1 MAEGF
6 WAYAVSLGVHMLPL
20 RKCDKIA
27 KTAANCFNGFNV
39 IFTKSVFQ
47 SVANTAAMSIHA
59 RTENL
64 SSVVASF
71 VVLSKATHGS

>member
-1 MAEGF
+1 
-6 WAYAVSLGVHMLPL
+6 MLPL

-39 IFTKSVFQ
+39 LIFTKSAFQ

>member
-1 MAEGF
+1 
-6 WAYAVSLGVHMLPL
+6 MLPL

-39 IFTKSVFQ
+39 IFTKSAFQ
-47 SVANTAAMSIHA
+47 SVANTAAMSIHE

-64 SSVVASF
+64 SSVASF